1 VVPKTT
7 DIEVRPARG
16 AAERH
21 AALELRRE
29 VFVDEQG
36 ISPRLEADHRD
47 ADAIH
52 LVAVRDQQVV
62 GTCRVVVDAA
72 TAKLGRLA
80 VRRGARGAGAGT
92 ALVAAAEAQARAA
105 GAGRMAL
112 HAQAHATGVYAARG
126 FVRLGAPFREAG
138 IEHIRMEK
146 QLA

>member
-1 VVPKTT
+1 VAQTT

-16 AAERH
+16 AAERA
-21 AALELRRE
+21 AALELRRA

-36 ISPRLEADHRD
+36 ISPRLETDRRD
-47 ADAIH
+47 ADAVH
-52 LVAVRDQQVV
+52 VVAVRGERVI
-62 GTCRVVVDAA
+62 GTCRVVLDAG

-80 VRRGARGAGAGT
+80 VRRDARGAGTGT

-105 GAGRMAL
+105 GVERMAL
-112 HAQAHATGVYAARG
+112 HAQAQATGVYAACG

-138 IEHIRMEK
+138 IEHVRMEK